1 MRPLNVSPPLTKVTP
16 IAAAIITAAVSSSAA
31 ASNTINLPADATL
44 DWKATTSYSL
54 SARTQSRDNRLRGPG
69 NEGNENFARGD
80 LTANRASLLLET
92 HTRRDNL
99 GLVVSASTFYDNVYR
114 RSTSSESE
122 LTNYDT
128 PPGEFTPEARRYH
141 GGYSRFLDFYGYTD
155 LELGNNAFLNLRAG
169 RHVVAWGEALF
180 MPSLS
185 MAQGPADG
193 SRTGVPG
200 TEVKDQLLPEDQIS
214 FQLQA
219 GNNWSFLGHWQYDW
233 HETQVPEPGSY
244 LSTSSAVGRGAQCLG
259 PVINGACTFA
269 PRGSD
274 IEPGNKQGQWGIGT
288 RYRLGMNTELGL
300 YYLNYHD
307 RIPLTEINPLANGG
321 QGEYAI
327 RYFDDIELYGA
338 TFTTSRGNV
347 SYAGEVTYKKGAPT
361 LVSTQIMNQQGS
373 FNTIPSPTR
382 ADIMQTNL
390 NAFYNVGRT
399 SFADSV
405 TLIGELSYVD
415 IMDVESRRLPG
426 TDALPEAVA
435 PTTDELFYTGHGF
448 AFQGSAILDYPGF
461 TESWDLGIPISY
473 SRQLSG
479 RTLTGGVGGEGDHRL
494 SVGANFI
501 HRSGL
506 EVGVSYLT
514 YLGGVEVDNPVKER
528 RLADRDYA
536 SLVIR
541 KAW

>member
-1 MRPLNVSPPLTKVTP
+1 MISIKHSSRLTAIASAIVLANTAGT
-16 IAAAIITAAVSSSAA
+16 AAAN
-31 ASNTINLPADATL
+31 NTIDLPGEAIL
-44 DWKATTSYSL
+44 DWQATTTYSL
-54 SARTQSRDNRLRGPG
+54 SARTQGRDSRLRGPG
-69 NEGNENFARGD
+69 NEGNENFDRGD

-92 HTRRDNL
+92 HTRRDNV
-99 GLVVSASTFYDNVYR
+99 GLVVSASTFYDDVYR

-128 PPGEFTPEARRYH
+128 PPGEFSPEARRYH

-155 LELGNNAFLNLRAG
+155 LALGNNAFLNLRAG

-193 SRTGVPG
+193 TRTGVPG

-214 FQLQA
+214 FQLQV
-219 GNNWSFLGHWQYDW
+219 GNNWSFMGHWQYDW
-233 HETQVPEPGSY
+233 HETTVPEPGSY
-244 LSTSSAVGRGAQCLG
+244 LSTGSAVGEGGQCLG
-259 PVINGACTFA
+259 PVIEGACTFA

-274 IEPGNKQGQWGIGT
+274 IEPGNKQGQWGVGG

-307 RIPLTEINPLANGG
+307 RIPLTEINPLANNG
-321 QGEYAI
+321 QGEYNV

-338 TFTTSRGNV
+338 TFSTSRGNV
-347 SYAGEVTYKKGAPT
+347 SYAGEVTYKKGAPA
-361 LVSTQIMNQQGS
+361 LV
-373 FNTIPSPTR
+373 NTSIAGDVIPSATR

-399 SFADSV
+399 SFADAV

-426 TDALPEAVA
+426 TDALPEEVA
-435 PTTDELFYTGHGF
+435 LETDELFYTGHGF
-448 AFQGSAILDYPGF
+448 AFQGTASMEYPGI
-461 TESWDLGIPISY
+461 TESWDLVVPISY

-479 RTLTGGVGGEGDHRL
+479 RTLTGGIGGEGDHRL
-494 SVGANFI
+494 SVGADFI

-506 EVGVSYLT
+506 EVGVSYLA

-528 RLADRDYA
+528 RLADRDYV
-536 SLVIR
+536 SLTVS
-541 KAW
+541 KSW